1 MEKIKILHISETFV
15 SGVYTYIKQLSSYSE
30 SNGNFKTY
38 IIYSGERIETDEA
51 QMAQDFSPET
61 ALIRIDMTREISF
74 FRDIKSFFQ
83 IASQIRKIKP
93 DVIHVH
99 SSKAG
104 VLGRV
109 ARIFYPQAILYYT
122 PNGYSFIRE
131 DISNIKKAIYT
142 FVEKSITTIF
152 GGTIIACGD
161 HEFAEAQKIGKAIL
175 VRNGVDINS
184 VSKFHKKFSN
194 SKFTIGTS
202 GRIYCQKNPESFNQ
216 IALSLP
222 DYNFVWIGD
231 GDLKDKLTA
240 PNITI
245 TGWNTYEDTLK
256 AVNGLDVFISTSS
269 WEGLPFSIIE
279 AMALSKPI
287 VSSNIEGN
295 KVTVNENENGF
306 ICATLDDF
314 VSGIK
319 KLENPETRDRLGKES
334 LNIANKLFNMDKNII
349 DIIDLYSTIIK
360 KK

>member
-1 MEKIKILHISETFV
+1 MEKIKIVHISETFV

-51 QMAQDFSPET
+51 QIKEDFSPNAE
-61 ALIRIDMTREISF
+61 LIRIDMTREISF

-83 IASQIRKIKP
+83 IVRQIRRIKP

-109 ARIFYPQAILYYT
+109 ARIFYPKATLYYT

-131 DISNIKKAIYT
+131 DISKTKKAIYA
-142 FVEKSITTIF
+142 FVEKSITKIF

-161 HEFAEAQKIGKAIL
+161 HEFSEAKKIGKAIL
-175 VRNGVDINS
+175 IRNGVDINL
-184 VSKFHKKFSN
+184 VSKFQKPFSN
-194 SKFTIGTS
+194 QKLTIGTS
-202 GRIYCQKNPESFNQ
+202 GRIYCQKNPDSFNQ
-216 IALSLP
+216 IAQSLP

-231 GDLKDKLTA
+231 GDLKNKLSA

-245 TGWNTYEDTLK
+245 TGWSTYEGTLK
-256 AVNGLDVFISTSS
+256 AVNGLDIFISTSS

-279 AMALSKPI
+279 AMTLSKPI

-295 KVTVNENENGF
+295 KVTVNQNENGF
-306 ICATLDDF
+306 ICATLEEF

-319 KLENPETRDRLGKES
+319 KLEDTELRSRFGKES
-334 LNIANKLFNMDKNII
+334 FKIADTIFNMDKNIV
-349 DIIDLYSTIIK
+349 DIIKVYSQVK
-360 KK
+360 QH